1 MASNSS
7 DDSEKKIPFCAGDE
21 DPLLLTREGDMEIE
35 SPKKPLRIL
44 IVEDLESDAD
54 LMQYELQ
61 SAGIEF
67 TSRRVETREAF
78 TRTLEE
84 FCPDLILAD
93 YSLPS
98 FDGMSALG
106 ITRRQRPELPF
117 IFVSGAMGEER
128 AIELLRE
135 GATDYIL
142 KDRLSRLPS
151 AVLRAMRDVQERKQR
166 KAMEKKLRDSEEKY
180 RSLVE
185 STDDSI
191 YMLDPSGVY
200 LFANEKYL
208 SRIGLSPEEVIG
220 RPYGSFHTGRQEEE
234 LLSKLPQV
242 IESGS
247 SIQFEDSG
255 AGDNRYYLRTL
266 SPVRDPETGKVV
278 SVTVISKDITE
289 RKYAEDVLKQAHS
302 ELENRVKERTAELA
316 ASNDLLKQEVEERK
330 IAENALIKTNE
341 ELSSTI
347 KELEIRNR
355 EIEILSETSS
365 LLQACVSVQEA
376 HQVIARSF
384 QKLFSTES
392 GSVYL
397 LDSDKNLLETVV
409 SWGKDSQ
416 EDQILEPKE
425 CWALRLGRPY
435 LVESSRSELVCAHI
449 KSLGVDYF
457 DVPMTAQ
464 GETLGLL
471 TLIFDPAWKSYP
483 KETRERLIKH
493 KQQLAIAVAE
503 ATALSL
509 ANFRLRETLYI
520 QSMHDALTGLYNRR
534 YLGELLNRELHRMA
548 RKGTPLGIMML
559 DIDFFKNINDTFG
572 HEAGDVYLREL
583 GAFLKGQVRTEDFA
597 CRYGGEEF
605 VIVLPETYPEVVIQR
620 AESLR
625 KQINEMEIQ
634 YQGHSLGRKTVSI
647 GIAVFPDNGDTVDQV
662 LQKAD
667 IALYRAKVQGRNQVA
682 LFEP

>member
-1 MASNSS
+1 
-7 DDSEKKIPFCAGDE
+7 
-21 DPLLLTREGDMEIE
+21 
-35 SPKKPLRIL
+35 
-44 IVEDLESDAD
+44 
-54 LMQYELQ
+54 MQYELQ

-302 ELENRVKERTAELA
+302 ELEKTNLKLQSEIMKRDQTEKILQGYHEKLRSMTSELTLA
-316 ASNDLLKQEVEERK
+316 EERERQRLATELHERIGQTLAISK
-330 IAENALIKTNE
+330 LKLEVLREGTQGIQTEPLNQILQLVEGAIQDTRSITR
-341 ELSSTI
+341 ELSSPVLHQFGFPAAVEWLTEQIQERYGIPVSLSIEERVQVPEYDFQILLYQATRELLMNSI
-347 KELEIRNR
+347 KHAKASRIQVHLGMSQEKIR
-355 EIEILSETSS
+355 IQVKDDGVGFTYKSESPESS
-365 LLQACVSVQEA
+365 EKG
-376 HQVIARSF
+376 F
-384 QKLFSTES
+384 GLFS
-392 GSVYL
+392 
-397 LDSDKNLLETVV
+397 
-409 SWGKDSQ
+409 
-416 EDQILEPKE
+416 I
-425 CWALRLGRPY
+425 
-435 LVESSRSELVCAHI
+435 
-449 KSLGVDYF
+449 
-457 DVPMTAQ
+457 
-464 GETLGLL
+464 
-471 TLIFDPAWKSYP
+471 
-483 KETRERLIKH
+483 RERLTHIGGAMSIESNSGEGVCTTLSAPLH
-493 KQQLAIAVAE
+493 K
-503 ATALSL
+503 S
-509 ANFRLRETLYI
+509 NK
-520 QSMHDALTGLYNRR
+520 RR
-534 YLGELLNRELHRMA
+534 RASDR
-548 RKGTPLGIMML
+548 
-559 DIDFFKNINDTFG
+559 
-572 HEAGDVYLREL
+572 
-583 GAFLKGQVRTEDFA
+583 
-597 CRYGGEEF
+597 
-605 VIVLPETYPEVVIQR
+605 VLI
-620 AESLR
+620 
-625 KQINEMEIQ
+625 
-634 YQGHSLGRKTVSI
+634 
-647 GIAVFPDNGDTVDQV
+647 
-662 LQKAD
+662 
-667 IALYRAKVQGRNQVA
+667 
-682 LFEP
+682 

>member
-1 MASNSS
+1 M
-7 DDSEKKIPFCAGDE
+7 
-21 DPLLLTREGDMEIE
+21 
-35 SPKKPLRIL
+35 PKSHKTQEPLRIL

-61 SAGIEF
+61 SAGIGF
-67 TSRRVETREAF
+67 TARRVETREDF

-106 ITRRQRPELPF
+106 ITRRRMPELPF

-242 IESGS
+242 IDSGS
-247 SIQFEDSG
+247 SIQVEDSG

-302 ELENRVKERTAELA
+302 ELEKTNLKLQSEIMKRDQTEKILQGYHEKLRSMTSELTLA
-316 ASNDLLKQEVEERK
+316 EERERQRLATELHERIGQTLAISK
-330 IAENALIKTNE
+330 LKLEVLREGTQGIQTEPLNQILQLVESAIQDTRSITR
-341 ELSSTI
+341 ELSSPVLHQFGFPAAVEWLTEQIQERYGIPVSLSIEERVQVPEYDFQILLYQATRELLMNSI
-347 KELEIRNR
+347 KHAKASRIQVNLGMSQEKIR
-355 EIEILSETSS
+355 IQVKDDGVGFTYKSESPESS
-365 LLQACVSVQEA
+365 EKG
-376 HQVIARSF
+376 F
-384 QKLFSTES
+384 GLFS
-392 GSVYL
+392 
-397 LDSDKNLLETVV
+397 
-409 SWGKDSQ
+409 
-416 EDQILEPKE
+416 I
-425 CWALRLGRPY
+425 
-435 LVESSRSELVCAHI
+435 
-449 KSLGVDYF
+449 
-457 DVPMTAQ
+457 
-464 GETLGLL
+464 
-471 TLIFDPAWKSYP
+471 
-483 KETRERLIKH
+483 RERLTHIGGAMSIESNSGEGVCTTLSAPLH
-493 KQQLAIAVAE
+493 K
-503 ATALSL
+503 S
-509 ANFRLRETLYI
+509 NK
-520 QSMHDALTGLYNRR
+520 RR
-534 YLGELLNRELHRMA
+534 RASDR
-548 RKGTPLGIMML
+548 
-559 DIDFFKNINDTFG
+559 
-572 HEAGDVYLREL
+572 
-583 GAFLKGQVRTEDFA
+583 
-597 CRYGGEEF
+597 
-605 VIVLPETYPEVVIQR
+605 VLI
-620 AESLR
+620 
-625 KQINEMEIQ
+625 
-634 YQGHSLGRKTVSI
+634 
-647 GIAVFPDNGDTVDQV
+647 
-662 LQKAD
+662 
-667 IALYRAKVQGRNQVA
+667 
-682 LFEP
+682 